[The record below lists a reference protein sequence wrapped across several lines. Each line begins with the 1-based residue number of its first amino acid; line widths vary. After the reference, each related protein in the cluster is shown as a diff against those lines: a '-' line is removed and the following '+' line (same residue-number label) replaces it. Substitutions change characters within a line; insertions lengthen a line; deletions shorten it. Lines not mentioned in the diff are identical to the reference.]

1 MKLAAALLVLCFLC
15 SLQQRSGAQSC
26 NDAGFSDGMSYEVC
40 NPLSVLNSVLHYTY
54 HASNGTVDIAYRAWQ
69 SASGWVAWA
78 INPDGVGMIGANAF
92 LAFHNGS
99 SVMLYTTVFTNTN
112 PAPSDIT
119 DGNLTFTVHSR
130 MAEYSSAGGYYTI
143 YASLDL
149 PRNRTSQS
157 TVWQASTSFSGS
169 VPFGH
174 AYTGNNIISTSTMNF
189 LSGQSTSAGGIPRL
203 HRKNVRLYSQNSLRE
218 FALFCSNSDA
228 DLLLRLPFSP
238 FAFCVLNLFP
248 KTVLHA
254 DSHQIHGVV
263 NAISWGILLPIGAI
277 IARYMKVFKSADP
290 AWFYLHVACQCSGY
304 IIGLSGWIL
313 GLQLGSDSKGITY
326 HKHRN
331 LGIAIFT
338 LATVQVFAL
347 FLRPNK
353 DHKHR
358 LFWNIYHYAIG
369 YGVIVMSIVNIF
381 EGFDILDPEKKWKNA
396 YIAIIATLGAVAL
409 ALEAVTW
416 PIVIIRRSSD
426 DKAPHAGH
434 GENGYA

>member
-203 HRKNVRLYSQNSLRE
+203 HRKN
-218 FALFCSNSDA
+218 
-228 DLLLRLPFSP
+228 
-238 FAFCVLNLFP
+238 
-248 KTVLHA
+248 
-254 DSHQIHGVV
+254 IHGVV

>member
-1 MKLAAALLVLCFLC
+1 MTMKLAALLVLCFLC

-26 NDAGFSDGMSYEVC
+26 NDVDFSSYGAC
-40 NPLSVLNSVLHYTY
+40 NALPVLNSVLHYTY
-54 HASNGTVDIAYRAWQ
+54 HPSNGTVDIAYRAQQ
-69 SASGWVAWA
+69 SSSGWVAWA
-78 INPDGVGMIGANAF
+78 INPDSQGMSGANAF
-92 LAFHNGS
+92 LAFHSGGS
-99 SVMLYTTVFTNTN
+99 PTLYTTMFNNTSVT
-112 PAPSDIT
+112 PSDVT
-119 DGNLTFTVHSR
+119 DGSLTFTVHNRSVG
-130 MAEYSSAGGYYTI
+130 YSSAGGYYTI

-149 PRNRTSQS
+149 PGNRTSQS
-157 TVWQASTSFSGS
+157 TVWQSSTMFNGGVPFNHPYSSDHLSSTSS
-169 VPFGH
+169 V
-174 AYTGNNIISTSTMNF
+174 NF

-203 HRKNVRLYSQNSLRE
+203 HRKN
-218 FALFCSNSDA
+218 
-228 DLLLRLPFSP
+228 
-238 FAFCVLNLFP
+238 
-248 KTVLHA
+248 T
-254 DSHQIHGVV
+254 HGVV

-277 IARYMKVFKSADP
+277 IARYVKVFKSADP

-331 LGIAIFT
+331 LGIAIFA
-338 LATVQVFAL
+338 LATLQVFAL

-353 DHKHR
+353 DHKYR

-369 YGVIVMSIVNIF
+369 YGVIIMSIVNIF

-396 YIAIIATLGAVAL
+396 YIAIIATLGAIAL

-416 PIVIIRRSSD
+416 PIVITRRSSD
-426 DKAPHAGH
+426 AKAPHAGH